1 MDTPRSGFRRA
12 AAASWALVGLGVAGV
27 AGTSALAYGDTVKPA
42 PVELP
47 AVAVDPAPVQASVP
61 ALDAPPSSDPVLTTD
76 PAPPVAPPTT
86 VEHAPALS
94 QAPLPEYTPQYTAPQ
109 YTPEYTPQPTETAQA
124 PVTHEAQIPSTPPTT
139 KRRSLTPTT
148 VAGPSYS
155 PRITMSRGS

>member
-76 PAPPVAPPTT
+76 PAPPVAP
-86 VEHAPALS
+86 L
-94 QAPLPEYTPQYTAPQ
+94 
-109 YTPEYTPQPTETAQA
+109 PEYTPQPTETAQA